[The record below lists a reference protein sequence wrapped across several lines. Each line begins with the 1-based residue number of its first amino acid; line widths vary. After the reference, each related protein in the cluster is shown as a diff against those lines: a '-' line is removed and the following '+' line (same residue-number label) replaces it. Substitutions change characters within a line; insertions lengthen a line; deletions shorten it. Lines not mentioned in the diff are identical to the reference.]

1 MRDKEPQFTVT
12 DRRKFTAEGD
22 ARPDAPPSEPKAP
35 RPETIQPTAP
45 PPDEFN
51 SSARLNGP
59 QAVPKPPATPTG
71 EPKAESNSE
80 DQLPPPPTT
89 EQLGQAQTAFN
100 ATVDRLDTAIR
111 ASNPGMER
119 MPEMTFDRLVQSVYM
134 QAILQLGGGAE
145 PGQTPQIDL
154 LGARQSIDM
163 LEVLAEKT
171 KGNLNTTEDQ
181 LLQSAL
187 FEGRMGFLEMTQLL
201 ARQAASKQSGPPPPG
216 VPPGP
221 SIVR

>member
-1 MRDKEPQFTVT
+1 MAEIKEFVVN

-22 ARPDAPPSEPKAP
+22 IRPDAPPSEPKPP
-35 RPETIQPTAP
+35 RPETLQPTAP
-45 PPDEFN
+45 PPDQYE
-51 SSARLNGP
+51 SSARLTGP
-59 QAVPKPPATPTG
+59 QAVPDKPSETASDF
-71 EPKAESNSE
+71 EPQPG
-80 DQLPPPPTT
+80 DPQMPPPPTD
-89 EQLGQAQTAFN
+89 EQTAQAKSAYD

-119 MPEMTFDRLVQSVYM
+119 MPEMSFERLVQSVYM

>member
-1 MRDKEPQFTVT
+1 MAEIKEFVVN

-22 ARPDAPPSEPKAP
+22 IRPDAPPSEPKPP
-35 RPETIQPTAP
+35 RPETLQSAAP
-45 PPDEFN
+45 SPDQYD
-51 SSARLNGP
+51 SSARLTGP
-59 QAVPKPPATPTG
+59 QAVPDKPAELAASDF
-71 EPKAESNSE
+71 EPQPG
-80 DQLPPPPTT
+80 DPQMPPPPTD
-89 EQLGQAQTAFN
+89 EQTAQAKSAYD

-111 ASNPGMER
+111 SSNPGMER

-163 LEVLAEKT
+163 LNVLAEKT
-171 KGNLNTTEDQ
+171 KGNLSNQEDQ

>member
-1 MRDKEPQFTVT
+1 
-12 DRRKFTAEGD
+12 
-22 ARPDAPPSEPKAP
+22 
-35 RPETIQPTAP
+35 
-45 PPDEFN
+45 
-51 SSARLNGP
+51 
-59 QAVPKPPATPTG
+59 
-71 EPKAESNSE
+71 
-80 DQLPPPPTT
+80 
-89 EQLGQAQTAFN
+89 
-100 ATVDRLDTAIR
+100 
-111 ASNPGMER
+111 MER
-119 MPEMTFDRLVQSVYM
+119 MPEMSFERLVQSVYM

-171 KGNLNTTEDQ
+171 KGNLSTTEDQ